1 MHVLYF
7 AFANNPDHPLDEL
20 KREDAE
26 INRLLETLA
35 ASGRFR
41 IVRDSFAT
49 LDAIAEKL
57 RTYRNELVLFHYSG
71 HAGSNHLD
79 LEGGPARALGI
90 AALLGACPNLQ
101 LVVLNGCATVGQ
113 VLCLH
118 EGGIPAVIAT
128 HRPIEDPKAAT
139 FAIQFYRALSY
150 LDPLEAAFTAARG
163 YVLAL
168 DDRLDID
175 ASRGLALRQKPA
187 DAPCWGLSLA
197 PGREDVL
204 RWRLPRLSEAP
215 ADYKPNQLL
224 LHTLLSALAPYR
236 AEIEQ
241 IVKDEEKGK
250 KRSLIDKREAVLKAL
265 PHPVSELVRYLLTP
279 RSSGSAEMIFFDQ
292 PGLARL
298 RQMATLYTT
307 VTELL
312 AFILLAQLW
321 DQLSAN
327 EALHIPEATR
337 QAIHRL
343 LYASSDGRQQYDF
356 LPLISSIRQALD
368 ANDCP
373 HFVEE
378 LQARQ
383 EIFEPGQP
391 FHEACSFFSD
401 VHARLPGLAESEAF
415 DLSILAEEKLAAVLV
430 ELGFVARYTI
440 ASVKTIDV
448 LKYRHEKKFRFR
460 HLIVRLQ
467 QRFVGLEEEAED
479 MEALEDIFDS
489 ASVLLLRENDDG
501 SQSFLTLTPFI
512 IDENAFDEKATV
524 AKLHFLERYVRE
536 QDGYTY
542 RHIYMLGDQPLLV
555 RGQENY
561 AILKQQFDAFS
572 VLLFHQ
578 PMKAAV

>member
-1 MHVLYF
+1 MDVLYF
-7 AFANNPDHPLDEL
+7 AFANNPDRPLDEL

-26 INRLLETLA
+26 INRLLEPLA
-35 ASGRFR
+35 ANGRFR

-49 LDAIAEKL
+49 LDAIADKL
-57 RTYRNELVLFHYSG
+57 RTYRQELGLFHYSG
-71 HAGSNHLD
+71 HAGSDRLD

-90 AALLGACPNLQ
+90 AELLGACPNLQ

-113 VLCLH
+113 VQYLH
-118 EGGIPAVIAT
+118 EKGVPAVIAT
-128 HRPIEDPKAAT
+128 SRAVEDPKAAA

-150 LDPLEAAFTAARG
+150 LDPLEAAFHAARS

-175 ASRGLALRQKPA
+175 STRGLGLRGKPA
-187 DAPCWGLSLA
+187 NTPCWGLSLM

-204 RWRLPRLSEAP
+204 RWRLPRSSQAP
-215 ADYKPNQLL
+215 ADYEPNQLL
-224 LHTLLSALAPYR
+224 LHTLLNALAPYR
-236 AEIEQ
+236 ADINQ
-241 IVKDEEKGK
+241 IVQDEQQGK
-250 KRSLIDKREAVLKAL
+250 KRRLIDKREAVLKAL

-279 RSSGSAEMIFFDQ
+279 RSSGNAEMVFFDQ

-327 EALHIPEATR
+327 NSFVIPETTR
-337 QAIHRL
+337 QTIRRL
-343 LYASSDGRQQYDF
+343 LYATVEERSCYDF
-356 LPLISSIRQALD
+356 LSLITAVREALD
-368 ANDCP
+368 ANACP
-373 HFVEE
+373 YFVEE
-378 LQARQ
+378 LQHFGGAFQ
-383 EIFEPGQP
+383 AGQP
-391 FHEACSFFSD
+391 FFEACQFFAD
-401 VHARLPGLAESEAF
+401 VQLRLSTLAESEAY
-415 DLSILAEEKLAAVLV
+415 DLSILAEEKLAAVLS

-440 ASVKTIDV
+440 ASVKHIDV
-448 LKYRHEKKFRFR
+448 LKFRHEKRMRFR
-460 HLIVRLQ
+460 HLIVRLE
-467 QRFVGLEEEAED
+467 QRFVGLEEEEED
-479 MEALEDIFDS
+479 MEAIEDIFDTS
-489 ASVLLLRENDDG
+489 SVLLLRENKDG
-501 SQSFLTLTPFI
+501 STSFLTLTPFI

-542 RHIYMLGDQPLLV
+542 RHIYMLGEQPLLV

-561 AILKQQFDAFS
+561 AILKLQFDAFAH
-572 VLLFHQ
+572 LLFHQ
-578 PMKAAV
+578 PMKDN